1 MVGVCRHFLE
11 SWMPADFAYLSICE
25 CLYPTDTSH
34 YENVPEGWCLTTLG
48 EVFFLQAGKNISAND
63 IHEFS
68 PSFPYACYGGNGIR
82 GYVSAYNKD
91 GQFPI
96 IGRQG
101 ALCGNVNF
109 AEGKFYATEHAVV
122 VTCFAGVNVNW
133 ARLVLEAM
141 NLNQYATATAQPGL
155 SVATVNE
162 VDVLLPPLEEQ
173 NRIADFVL
181 KYLEIIEHLESGT
194 NDLMR
199 SLEKAKS
206 KILDLAIH
214 GKLVPQDANDEPAS
228 ELLKRINPKA
238 IISCDSPH
246 YGSLPQSWSWTNL
259 GLLFD
264 IESAKRVTKD
274 QWKARGVPFYR
285 TREIVQ
291 LSLNG
296 YVDNDLFIDEEHY
309 SSLKNKYG
317 IPMPNDI
324 MLTAV
329 GTIGK
334 TYVVS
339 ENDRFYYK
347 DASVLCLKNSHN
359 INPQYIT
366 LAFSSSLVQNQL
378 FEKSKGT
385 TVDTIT
391 IEKANNY
398 IVPIPPIEEQSRIVS
413 KVKELFSLLDM
424 VKESLQA

>member
-1 MVGVCRHFLE
+1 MMLGHMVRN
-11 SWMPADFAYLSICE
+11 SNAIS
-25 CLYPTDTSH
+25 TS
-34 YENVPEGWCLTTLG
+34 G
-48 EVFFLQAGKNISAND
+48 
-63 IHEFS
+63 
-68 PSFPYACYGGNGIR
+68 
-82 GYVSAYNKD
+82 SAYN
-91 GQFPI
+91 
-96 IGRQG
+96 
-101 ALCGNVNF
+101 ALTI
-109 AEGKFYATEHAVV
+109 EKLTE
-122 VTCFAGVNVNW
+122 
-133 ARLVLEAM
+133 LEI
-141 NLNQYATATAQPGL
+141 
-155 SVATVNE
+155 
-162 VDVLLPPLEEQ
+162 LLPPLTEQ
-173 NRIADFVL
+173 NRIIEELNKWYSAI
-181 KYLEIIEHLESGT
+181 EIIENGEA
-194 NDLMR
+194 
-199 SLEKAKS
+199 SLSDTIQNVKS

-238 IISCDSPH
+238 IASCDNPH

-296 YVDNDLFIDEEHY
+296 FVDNDLFIDEEHY

-317 IPMPNDI
+317 TPMPNDI

-339 ENDRFYYK
+339 DNDRFYYK

-359 INPQYIT
+359 INPKYIT

>member
-1 MVGVCRHFLE
+1 M
-11 SWMPADFAYLSICE
+11 
-25 CLYPTDTSH
+25 
-34 YENVPEGWCLTTLG
+34 PEGWCLTTLG

-238 IISCDSPH
+238 IISCDNPH
-246 YGSLPQSWSWTNL
+246 YEQVPFDIPDSWAWMKLEDINVFKSKSVNPFDNPSEVYELYSVPSFESEKPEFLHGKDIASSKVVVSDGDVLLCKINPHLNRVWVVRQHKPQLKALASSEWIVIRVNEILPEYLELAMQSPYFRELMQSNVSGVGGSLMRAQPTFVKQ
-259 GLLFD
+259 
-264 IESAKRVTKD
+264 
-274 QWKARGVPFYR
+274 YM
-285 TREIVQ
+285 
-291 LSLNG
+291 
-296 YVDNDLFIDEEHY
+296 
-309 SSLKNKYG
+309 
-317 IPMPNDI
+317 IP
-324 MLTAV
+324 V
-329 GTIGK
+329 
-334 TYVVS
+334 
-339 ENDRFYYK
+339 
-347 DASVLCLKNSHN
+347 
-359 INPQYIT
+359 
-366 LAFSSSLVQNQL
+366 
-378 FEKSKGT
+378 
-385 TVDTIT
+385 
-391 IEKANNY
+391 
-398 IVPIPPIEEQSRIVS
+398 PPIQEQIRIAE
-413 KVKELFSLLDM
+413 KIQKYFHMLDFIG
-424 VKESLQA
+424 ESLS

>member
-1 MVGVCRHFLE
+1 
-11 SWMPADFAYLSICE
+11 MPADFAYSSICE

-359 INPQYIT
+359 INPKYIT